1 MPQAFSGSREVI
13 VAGPPR
19 DSNADGVKSFFWLF
33 DALVH
38 LGLWLLLITFFAILA
53 DLAAAYFCWRD
64 DPVADMEALVRYY
77 LEQTTDPE
85 LAQQAADA
93 AYWSWF
99 GWTGID
105 ASARAWPA
113 GMQPAQGLGSVWRPM
128 LFGDARTGLIV
139 AMYGVRLFGIRAA
152 MLAMTV
158 PQFTLA
164 MVVAVVDGLVARYVR
179 RAQGGHESATRYH
192 HAKRLLMFGLIPVLA
207 IIWLVAPV
215 ELPIDA
221 LFWPVSLAV
230 VLALRTMARFYK
242 KYL

>member
-1 MPQAFSGSREVI
+1 MPQAFCAHRRI
-13 VAGPPR
+13 IMAGRAR
-19 DSNADGVKSFFWLF
+19 DTNADGVKSFFWLF

-38 LGLWLLLITFFAILA
+38 LGLWFLLITFFAVLA
-53 DLAAAYFCWRD
+53 DLAAAYFLWRD
-64 DPVADMEALVRYY
+64 DPVAGIEALVRYY

-85 LAQQAADA
+85 LARKAADA

-105 ASARAWPA
+105 ASARAWQA
-113 GMQPAQGLGSVWRPM
+113 GAQPTQGLGSVWRPM
-128 LFGDARTGLIV
+128 FLGEARTGLIV
-139 AMYGVRLFGIRAA
+139 VMDGVRLFGIRAA

-164 MVVAVVDGLVARYVR
+164 MVVAVADGLVARYVR
-179 RAQGGHESATRYH
+179 RSQGGHESATRYH
-192 HAKRLLMFGLIPVLA
+192 HAKGLLMFGLIPVVA
-207 IIWLVAPV
+207 IVWLVAPV

-221 LFWPVSLAV
+221 LFWPASVAM
-230 VLALRTMARFYK
+230 VLALWTMARFYK